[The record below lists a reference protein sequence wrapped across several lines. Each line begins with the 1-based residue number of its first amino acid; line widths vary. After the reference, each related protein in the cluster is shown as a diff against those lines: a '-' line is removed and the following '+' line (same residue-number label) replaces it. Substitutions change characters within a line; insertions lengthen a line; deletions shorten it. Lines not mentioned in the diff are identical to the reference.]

1 MRSWSTWV
9 LSTLGAIVLVIS
21 TGAYADGSVSFKA
34 DIAPFV
40 NQRPFFADFIARSFT
55 LTTDTGWGVRIDSPT
70 MPDMSGAR
78 IGPYQFQAIWH
89 SPKGDVPVTLI
100 IDTDVKYFDAKGQEI
115 LSGDLTKTEKIT
127 ESLSSVEVE
136 PARK

>member
-1 MRSWSTWV
+1 MVHVGTFDAWRDSLGHLNWRIRRRLGELQSGYRAFRQST
-9 LSTLGAIVLVIS
+9 A
-21 TGAYADGSVSFKA
+21 
-34 DIAPFV
+34 
-40 NQRPFFADFIARSFT
+40 IARSFT